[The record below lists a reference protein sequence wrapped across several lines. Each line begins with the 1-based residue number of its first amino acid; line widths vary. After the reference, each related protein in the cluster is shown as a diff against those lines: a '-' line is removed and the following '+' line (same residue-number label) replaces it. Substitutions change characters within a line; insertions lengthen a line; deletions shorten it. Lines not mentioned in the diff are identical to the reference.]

1 MKKNA
6 QNFKD
11 LSSRVISSDLIY
23 LESQEE
29 RERNEVGK
37 KN

>member
-11 LSSRVISSDLIY
+11 LSSRVIANDLTY
-23 LESQEE
+23 LESEEE
-29 RERNEVGK
+29 RE
-37 KN
+37 